1 MVYHVSACM
10 RHAIRKSCALNG
22 CKDILSAS
30 SITLVGS
37 VNSTFALS
45 KRAAIGK

>member
-10 RHAIRKSCALNG
+10 RHATRMSSALNG

-30 SITLVGS
+30 SITSVGS
-37 VNSTFALS
+37 VNSTFDFL